1 MRKYCGKCA
10 KETEQK
16 ERIVDVLEGALGKA
30 EVCMVCGE
38 KWVSET
44 ELRRASRELKDRN
57 LLTIKRKLVKLGD
70 SIAVRIPN
78 DIVEMLGLKNGD
90 TVDFYRTK
98 DEIRI
103 KVRSE
108 G

>member
-1 MRKYCGKCA
+1 MRKYCGKCG
-10 KETEQK
+10 KETEQE
-16 ERIVDVLEGALGKA
+16 ERIVEVLEGVLGKA
-30 EVCMVCGE
+30 DVCMVCGE
-38 KWVSET
+38 EWVSER

-57 LLTIKRKLVKLGD
+57 VLTIKRKLVKLGD
-70 SIAVRIPN
+70 SIAVRIPSE
-78 DIVEMLGLKNGD
+78 IIEVLGLKSGD

-108 G
+108 T